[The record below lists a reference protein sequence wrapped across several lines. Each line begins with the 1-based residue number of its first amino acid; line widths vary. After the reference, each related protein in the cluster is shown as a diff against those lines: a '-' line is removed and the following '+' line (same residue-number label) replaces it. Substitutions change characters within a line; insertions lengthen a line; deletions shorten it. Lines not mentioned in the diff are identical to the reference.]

1 MRYSVQMIRSIF
13 VLVVLCVAFQASWAQ
28 STLKYTDAWRE
39 YQRGMELWDENN
51 FLAARQTFENAKL
64 QPFTNHSQPD
74 VLLQNLDFYIAACAV
89 ENNDADAEQ
98 LLQNY
103 MQRYHETDKRKQ
115 IYFLLGKYYFGNKNY
130 TETIA
135 YLEKTKEADLLP
147 SQQSDYKFMLGYSYF
162 TRKKFEE
169 AKPFFKQLKN
179 KNDKYFYPSNY
190 YYAFICFYTKDY
202 DESLK
207 SFLDIQDSKMYA
219 AVIPYYIAQI
229 YYAKQDYK
237 KTIDYIP
244 TKVNDAGVM
253 YKPEMN
259 FLLGQAYFQTSQYD
273 RALPLLDGFLS
284 KQSKANK
291 YEIYQLAYCQYKTG
305 DYQRAIQNLVQLN
318 LLNDTLGQNATYTLA
333 DCYLKSNQKD
343 KARSAFQSVSN
354 MPFDKGLQQLALF
367 HYGKL
372 SVEAGNYSEAVETL
386 KSFIEKNPGS
396 SYYDEA
402 NELLATALFQTKN
415 YDAAY
420 QIIEGN
426 PNLRSPRMNETY
438 QKLTFFRA
446 IQLLSDG
453 DAAEAEKLC
462 DKSLKY
468 PIDKSVMAKALFL
481 KGEAQYRQENFSG
494 AASNFAKSMEVP
506 GAFDKKDDF
515 FSPFQIQYNI
525 GYSFFKRKEYRYAAD
540 AFERAIK
547 DFGTT
552 ATENTKTKLL
562 PDAYLRYADCS
573 FVTKQYDDA
582 LEGYSKIIS
591 SNWGSAEYAQYQKAI
606 LLGLKNRNTE
616 KISTLENLI
625 AKYPTS
631 RYREQAYFEIGE
643 THLEEGKYD
652 AALTAYNNLLSKF
665 PASVLVPK
673 AYLKVALVT
682 YNKNKKED
690 AFAAYKKVVQQ
701 FPKTPEA
708 KEALVAMK
716 EIAVE
721 VGRTDEYVALASG
734 FGSITQ
740 SEQDSLTYLAAE
752 NAYNNNECERAVQLF
767 SNYISKFETG
777 YFINEARF
785 ARAEC
790 LSRSKQFQQAF
801 DDYKVVIEN
810 RPAKFFERA
819 LLKASGIAYFE
830 LKNYNEAYDL
840 YEKLLNA
847 SSNLPNT
854 YSAQLG
860 LLKTANKLDK
870 HDKVIEYADVILQN
884 NQLKDNDVLEIN
896 YMKAKAL
903 YNTFRNDDALPLLNK
918 VAASAVSE
926 KAAECKYYA
935 CKILFEKQ
943 QYKASLDSCLKLKN
957 RFANYELWVVKSFIL
972 MAENYA
978 ALDNT
983 FQAKATLESIV
994 ANYTG
999 DEKVL
1004 NDAREK
1010 LEALRNKELDKSK
1023 LMPDLPTDS
1032 LIMEKPL
1039 DNE

>member
-1 MRYSVQMIRSIF
+1 MKRAVLTFCIVMFVQSVF
-13 VLVVLCVAFQASWAQ
+13 AQ
-28 STLKYTDAWRE
+28 STLKYSDAWKE
-39 YQRGMELWDENN
+39 YQRGMEMWDNHN
-51 FLAARQTFENAKL
+51 YLAARQTFENAKL
-64 QPFTNHSQPD
+64 QPFSNQSQPD

-89 ENNDADAEQ
+89 ENNDKDAEQ

-103 MQRYHETDKRKQ
+103 MLLHHETDKRRQ
-115 IYFLLGKYYFGNKNY
+115 IYFLLGKYYFGNKKY
-130 TETIA
+130 TDAIT
-135 YLEKTKEADLLP
+135 YLEKAKPEDLLT
-147 SQQSDYKFMLGYSYF
+147 SQQSEYKFMLGYSYF

-169 AKPFFKQLKN
+169 AKPFFKQLKGV
-179 KNDKYFYPSNY
+179 NDKYFYPSNY
-190 YYAFICFYTKDY
+190 YYAFICFYTKDF

-207 SFLDIQDSKMYA
+207 SFLAIQDSKMYA

-229 YYAKQDYK
+229 YYAKQEYK

-253 YKPEMN
+253 YKPELN
-259 FLLGQAYFQTSQYD
+259 FLLGQAYFQTSQYE

-284 KQSKANK
+284 KQAKANK

-305 DYQRAIQNLVQLN
+305 DYQRAIKNLVQLN
-318 LLNDTLGQNATYTLA
+318 LLNDSLGQNATYTLA
-333 DCYLKSNQKD
+333 DCYLKTNQKD
-343 KARSAFQSVSN
+343 KARSAFQSASN
-354 MPFDKGLQQLALF
+354 MSFDRSIQQLAVF

-372 SVEAGNYSEAVETL
+372 SVDAGNYSEAVDVL
-386 KSFIEKNPGS
+386 KNYIEKNAGS

-402 NELLATALFQTKN
+402 NELLATSLFQTKN

-420 QIIEGN
+420 QLIEDN

-446 IQLLSDG
+446 IQVLSDG
-453 DAAEAEKLC
+453 NPSEAEKLC

-468 PIDKSVMAKALFL
+468 PIDKLVMAKALYL
-481 KGEAQYRQENFSG
+481 KGEAQYQQNNFAG
-494 AASNFAKSMEVP
+494 AASNFAKSEEIP

-515 FSPFQIQYNI
+515 FSPFQVQYNI
-525 GYSFFKRKEYRYAAD
+525 GYSFFKRKEYKYAAA

-547 DFGTT
+547 DFGNT
-552 ATENTKTKLL
+552 ATEQTKSKLL
-562 PDAYLRYADCS
+562 PDTYLRFADCS
-573 FVTKQYDDA
+573 FVTQQYDDA
-582 LEGYSKIIS
+582 LDAYSKIIG
-591 SNWGSAEYAQYQKAI
+591 SNWSSAEYATYQKAI
-606 LLGLKNRNTE
+606 LLGLKNRNVE
-616 KISTLENLI
+616 KVNLLEQLI

-665 PASVLVPK
+665 PASVFVPK
-673 AYLKVALVT
+673 SYLKIALVT
-682 YNKNKKED
+682 YNKDKKAD

-701 FPKTPEA
+701 FPKTIEA
-708 KEALVAMK
+708 KEALTAMK
-716 EIAVE
+716 EISVE
-721 VGRTDEYVALASG
+721 IGRTDEYVELASG

-740 SEQDSLTYLAAE
+740 SEQDSLTYQAAE
-752 NAYNNNECERAVQLF
+752 TAYNNNDCARAIQLF
-767 SNYISKFETG
+767 SNYVKKFETG

-785 ARAEC
+785 GRAEC
-790 LSRSKQFQQAF
+790 YSRDKSFVEAF
-801 DDYKVVIEN
+801 EDYKAVIEN
-810 RPAKFFERA
+810 RAAKFFERS

-830 LKNYNEAYDL
+830 IKNYNEAFDL

-847 SSNLPNT
+847 ASNPPNT

-860 LLKTANKLDK
+860 LLKTANKLEK
-870 HDKVIEYADVILQN
+870 HDKVIEYANLILQN
-884 NQLKDNDVLEIN
+884 NQLKENDLIEIN

-903 YNTFRNDDALPLLNK
+903 YLTFKNDEALPILNK
-918 VAASAVSE
+918 VAAAAVSE

-935 CKILFEKQ
+935 CKILFEKE
-943 QYKASLDSCLKLKN
+943 QYKASLDSCLKLKS
-957 RFANYELWVVKSFIL
+957 RFANYELWVVKTFIL
-972 MAENYA
+972 MADNYA
-978 ALDNT
+978 ALDNQ

-1004 NDAREK
+1004 QEAREK
-1010 LEALRNKELDKSK
+1010 LEVLTNKEIDKSK
-1023 LMPDLPTDS
+1023 LTNDLPSDS

-1039 DNE
+1039 ENEK